1 MPLVDPI
8 ARRAYEAQ
16 YARKRRARLAREK
29 ADIQLK
35 ASRQIAR
42 LLPISIHLVSLDGQT
57 VQVTAITPTD
67 CPGTRPF
74 IAVEGEKYFLIGVT
88 RKGELQFRSD
98 NIASIPIV
106 TISDS
111 QSNSS
116 SIINTNNTANIPNPT
131 PDESESDSVLTP
143 EQRYLQYIEKIGA
156 DPSDPESIVAA
167 EQRRRVVPP
176 IPVRHSL

>member
-98 NIASIPIV
+98 NVSSVSTSNPIV

-111 QSNSS
+111 QSNLSP
-116 SIINTNNTANIPNPT
+116 IPQPIDDQNELEN
-131 PDESESDSVLTP
+131 DLTSMSN
-143 EQRYLQYIEKIGA
+143 EERYRRYAQKIGA
-156 DPSDPESIVAA
+156 NPSDPESVVAA
-167 EQRRRVVPP
+167 ERRAIQPAQP
-176 IPVRHSL
+176 T